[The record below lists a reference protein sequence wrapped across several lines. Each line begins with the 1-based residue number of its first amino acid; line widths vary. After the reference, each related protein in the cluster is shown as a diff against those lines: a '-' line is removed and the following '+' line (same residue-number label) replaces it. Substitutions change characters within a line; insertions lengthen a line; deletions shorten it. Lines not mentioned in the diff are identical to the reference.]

1 MERIKTK
8 KHQTVNEKT
17 LIVAID
23 IGKVTHYGYFRG
35 PQGHDI
41 KPFPFCNTQRHFK
54 NFWDK
59 IVRYKTENKLE
70 DIVIGFESTGS
81 YAEPLAHYLARKPA
95 RLVQVN
101 PMHTKRIKELTG
113 NSPNKTDRKD
123 PRVIADVIA
132 LGHALT
138 VVIPEGSAAE
148 LRRLIQAR
156 ERAIKIRIIMTNQ
169 LHHMIYLVFPEFT
182 QVVKNIKTKSALYL
196 LKNYPAPESI
206 VSLGLKSLSLLLK
219 KVSHGKIQRERAVKL
234 FEAARHSVGIR
245 EGRQG
250 MLLEIEHL
258 VSDIENKN
266 RFIDQLEEKLTCHLD
281 RIPYSR
287 SMLSVKGVGP
297 VTVAGLI
304 GEVGDFGK
312 FETVSEIMKLAG
324 FNLYEVSSG
333 KHSGQRHISKRG
345 RSLMRKLLFFAA
357 IGTVRSNGIMHEK
370 YHDMLN
376 RGMQR
381 VKALVAIARK
391 LLCILFAL
399 ARDNMVYCDNYNHE
413 GHKVTLAA

>member
-1 MERIKTK
+1 MKITKTK

-23 IGKVTHYGYFRG
+23 IGKTVHYGYFRG

-54 NFWDK
+54 DFWNK

-81 YAEPLAHYLARKPA
+81 YAEPLAHYLGQKPA
-95 RLVQVN
+95 QLVQIN

-123 PRVIADVIA
+123 PRVIADIIA

-156 ERAIKIRIIMTNQ
+156 ERAIKIRTIMMNQ
-169 LHHMIYLVFPEFT
+169 LHHLVYLVFPEFT
-182 QVVKNIKTKSALYL
+182 QVIKNIKTKSALYL
-196 LKNYPAPESI
+196 LKNYPTPESI

-219 KVSHGKIQRERAVKL
+219 KVSHGKMQGERAVQL
-234 FEAARHSVGIR
+234 FETAQHSVGIH

-266 RFIDQLEEKLTCHLD
+266 RFIDQLEEKLTYHLD
-281 RIPYSR
+281 CIPYSQ

-297 VTVAGLI
+297 VTIAGLI
-304 GEVGDFGK
+304 GEAGDFGK
-312 FETVSEIMKLAG
+312 FKTVSEIMKLAG

-345 RSLMRKLLFFAA
+345 RSLIRKLLFFAA
-357 IGTVRSNGIMHEK
+357 IRTVRSNGIMHRK
-370 YHDMLN
+370 YHDMLD
-376 RGMQR
+376 RGMPK

-399 ARDNMVYCDNYNHE
+399 ARDNMVYRDDYNE
-413 GHKVTLAA
+413 VHKVALAA

>member
-1 MERIKTK
+1 M
-8 KHQTVNEKT
+8 QS
-17 LIVAID
+17 LL
-23 IGKVTHYGYFRG
+23 YGYFRG
-35 PQGHDI
+35 HQGHDI
-41 KPFPFCNTQRHFK
+41 KPFSFCNTQRHFK
-54 NFWDK
+54 NFWNK
-59 IVRYKTENKLE
+59 IVQYKTENKLE

-81 YAEPLAHYLARKPA
+81 YAEPLTHYLARKPA
-95 RLVQVN
+95 RLVQIN
-101 PMHTKRIKELTG
+101 PMHTKRIKDLTG
-113 NSPNKTDRKD
+113 NSPDKTDKKD

-156 ERAIKIRIIMTNQ
+156 ERVIKTRTIMINQ

-182 QVVKNIKTKSALYL
+182 EVIKNIKTKSSLYF
-196 LKNYPAPESI
+196 LKNYPTPESV
-206 VSLGLKSLSLLLK
+206 VSLGLEPLALLLR
-219 KVSHGKIQRERAVKL
+219 KVSRGKMQQEKAVRL
-234 FEAARHSVGIR
+234 FEAAQHSVGIH

-250 MLLEIEHL
+250 MLLKIEHL

-266 RFIDQLEEKLTCHLD
+266 RFIDQLGKKLTYHLD
-281 RIPYSR
+281 CIAYSQ

-312 FETVSEIMKLAG
+312 FKTVSEIMKPAG

-345 RSLMRKLLFFAA
+345 RSLIRKLMFFAA
-357 IGTVRSNGIMHEK
+357 IGTVRSNGIMYRK
-370 YHDMLN
+370 YQKMLG
-376 RGMQR
+376 RGMPK

-399 ARDNMVYCDNYNHE
+399 ARDNMVYCDNYNKV
-413 GHKVTLAA
+413 HKVALAA

>member
-1 MERIKTK
+1 MKITKTK

-17 LIVAID
+17 LIVAVD
-23 IGKVTHYGYFRG
+23 IGKTVHYGYFRG
-35 PQGHDI
+35 PHGHDI
-41 KPFPFCNTQRHFK
+41 KPFPFRNTQKHFK
-54 NFWDK
+54 DFWDK
-59 IVRYKTENKLE
+59 IVRYKMENKLE

-81 YAEPLAHYLARKPA
+81 YAEPLVHYLAQKPV
-95 RLVQVN
+95 RLVQIN
-101 PMHTKRIKELTG
+101 PMHTKRIKELTD
-113 NSPNKTDRKD
+113 NSPSKTDRKD

-148 LRRLIQAR
+148 LRRFIQAR
-156 ERAIKIRIIMTNQ
+156 ERVIKIRTIMINQ
-169 LHHMIYLVFPEFT
+169 LHHLIYLVFPEFT
-182 QVVKNIKTKSALYL
+182 QVINNIKTKSALYF
-196 LKNYPAPESI
+196 LKNYPTPESI
-206 VSLGLKSLSLLLK
+206 VSLGLEPLVLLLK
-219 KVSHGKIQRERAVKL
+219 KISHGKMQREQATRL
-234 FEAARHSVGIR
+234 FEAAQHSVGIH

-250 MLLEIEHL
+250 MLMEIEHL
-258 VSDIENKN
+258 VSDIENKSL
-266 RFIDQLEEKLTCHLD
+266 FIDQLEEKLTYHLD
-281 RIPYSR
+281 CIPYSR

-304 GEVGDFGK
+304 GEVGDFGRFK
-312 FETVSEIMKLAG
+312 TVSEIMKLAG

-357 IGTVRSNGIMHEK
+357 IGTVRSNGIMHKK
-370 YHDMLN
+370 YHDMLD
-376 RGMQR
+376 RGMPK

-399 ARDNMVYCDNYNHE
+399 ARDNMVYCDNHNE
-413 GHKVTLAA
+413 VHKVALAA

>member
-1 MERIKTK
+1 MKRTKTK
-8 KHQTVNEKT
+8 KLKVVNEKT

-23 IGKVTHYGYFRG
+23 IGKVVHYGYFRC
-35 PQGHDI
+35 PHGHDI
-41 KPFPFCNTQRHFK
+41 KPFSFCNTQRHFK
-54 NFWDK
+54 NFWNK
-59 IVRYKTENKLE
+59 IVQYKTENKLE

-81 YAEPLAHYLARKPA
+81 YAEPLTHYLARKPA
-95 RLVQVN
+95 RLVQIN
-101 PMHTKRIKELTG
+101 PMHTKRIKDLTG
-113 NSPNKTDRKD
+113 NSPSKTDKKD

-156 ERAIKIRIIMTNQ
+156 ERVIKTRTIIINQ

-182 QVVKNIKTKSALYL
+182 EVLKNIKTKSSLYF
-196 LKNYPAPESI
+196 LKNYPTPESV
-206 VSLGLKSLSLLLK
+206 VSLGLEPLVLLLK
-219 KVSHGKIQRERAVKL
+219 KVSRGKMQQEKAVRL
-234 FEAARHSVGIR
+234 FEAAQHSVGIH
-245 EGRQG
+245 EGKQG

-266 RFIDQLEEKLTCHLD
+266 RFISQLEEKLTYYLD
-281 RIPYSR
+281 YIPYSQ

-312 FETVSEIMKLAG
+312 FKTVSEIMKLAG

-345 RSLMRKLLFFAA
+345 RSLIRKLMFFAA
-357 IGTVRSNGIMHEK
+357 IGTVRSNGIMHRK
-370 YHDMLN
+370 YHDMLD
-376 RGMQR
+376 RGMPK

-399 ARDNMVYCDNYNHE
+399 ARDNMVYCDNYNKV
-413 GHKVTLAA
+413 HKVALAA

>member
-1 MERIKTK
+1 MKRTKTK
-8 KHQTVNEKT
+8 KLKVVNEKT
-17 LIVAID
+17 LIVAVD
-23 IGKVTHYGYFRG
+23 IGKVVHYGYFRG

-41 KPFPFCNTQRHFK
+41 KPFPFCNTQRNFK
-54 NFWDK
+54 DFWDK
-59 IVRYKTENKLE
+59 IVRYKRENKLE

-81 YAEPLAHYLARKPA
+81 YAEPLTHYLTQKPVQ
-95 RLVQVN
+95 LVQIN

-156 ERAIKIRIIMTNQ
+156 ERVIKIRTIMINQ
-169 LHHMIYLVFPEFT
+169 LHHVIYLVFPEFT
-182 QVVKNIKTKSALYL
+182 QVIKNIKTKSALYL
-196 LKNYPAPESI
+196 LKNYPAPESV
-206 VSLGLKSLSLLLK
+206 VSLGLEPLVLLLR
-219 KVSHGKIQRERAVKL
+219 KVSHGKMQRERAVRF
-234 FEAARHSVGIR
+234 FEAAQHSVGIH

-258 VSDIENKN
+258 VSDIENKSL
-266 RFIDQLEEKLTCHLD
+266 FIDQLEEKLTYHLD
-281 RIPYSR
+281 CIPYSQ

-297 VTVAGLI
+297 VTIAGLI

-312 FETVSEIMKLAG
+312 FKTVSEIMKLAG

-345 RSLMRKLLFFAA
+345 RSMMRKLLYFAA
-357 IGTVRSNGIMHEK
+357 IGTVRSNGIMHRK
-370 YHDMLN
+370 YQEMLG
-376 RGMQR
+376 RGMPK

-399 ARDNMVYCDNYNHE
+399 ARDNTMYCDDYNE
-413 GHKVTLAA
+413 VHKVALAA